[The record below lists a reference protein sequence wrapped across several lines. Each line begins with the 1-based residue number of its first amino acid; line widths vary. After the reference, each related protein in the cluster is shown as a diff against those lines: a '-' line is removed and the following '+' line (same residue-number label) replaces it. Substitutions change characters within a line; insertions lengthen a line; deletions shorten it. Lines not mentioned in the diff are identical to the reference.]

1 MNISY
6 RDRGPKIPVGCSNP
20 ITDATVR
27 RRSAPDPTMVPTDY
41 LVARWF
47 IAVGLRYPYGET
59 GRNGGIGGGPIP
71 SNTTRC
77 GAVK

>member
-1 MNISY
+1 M
-6 RDRGPKIPVGCSNP
+6 
-20 ITDATVR
+20 VR
-27 RRSAPDPTMVPTDY
+27 TDY

-71 SNTTRC
+71 NNTTRC
-77 GAVK
+77 GALK